1 MVGVRAVSFEEI
13 QGKAGGGA
21 VGEETDDDQRKN
33 LRWET
38 GAFQKIFKKP
48 GDQIQKA
55 GGPEDSHRRQKAHQR
70 GQDPERRVKAAL
82 CSLHE
87 SLIDI
92 SAFQKAVGD
101 HIENKKRKNICR

>member
-1 MVGVRAVSFEEI
+1 MSFEEI

-48 GDQIQKA
+48 GDQI
-55 GGPEDSHRRQKAHQR
+55 RRTPTAA
-70 GQDPERRVKAAL
+70 RRPTSVGR
-82 CSLHE
+82 
-87 SLIDI
+87 IP
-92 SAFQKAVGD
+92 SAV
-101 HIENKKRKNICR
+101 

>member
-1 MVGVRAVSFEEI
+1 MSFEEI

-38 GAFQKIFKKP
+38 GAFQKIFKKT
-48 GDQIQKA
+48 GDQVQKA
-55 GGPEDSHRRQKAHQR
+55 GSPKDSHRRQKADQR
-70 GQDPERRVKAAL
+70 GQNAERRVKASL

-87 SLIDI
+87 SLIDVP
-92 SAFQKAVGD
+92 AFQETVGN

>member
-1 MVGVRAVSFEEI
+1 MSFEEI

-70 GQDPERRVKAAL
+70 GQDPECRVKTAFR
-82 CSLHE
+82 SLHE
-87 SLIDI
+87 SLIDVP
-92 SAFQKAVGD
+92 AFQETVGD